1 MMEAEW
7 KPPLDHMSIKELQA
21 ENARLREEHERFLR
35 ILRAAQFMHD
45 ELCFMAASHQLPTSH
60 RITAENTL
68 SYVRKT
74 FPDAVKAMED
84 GA

>member
-1 MMEAEW
+1 MQETTW
-7 KPPLDHMSIKELQA
+7 VPPIDHMSIKELQA

-35 ILRAAQFMHD
+35 ILRAAQYMHD
-45 ELCFMAASHQLPTSH
+45 ELCYMAASHQLPTSH
-60 RITAENTL
+60 RITAEKTL
-68 SYVRKT
+68 AYIRKT